1 MVLLNNIM
9 LFAFADTTGQ
19 PSQAGPAGRDTYSF
33 MDYFFFRHLAIQ
45 PSGHHLVY
53 NTVLESS
60 LLLVYTLYSI
70 GIYSTS
76 VILVLRTRIL

>member
-1 MVLLNNIM
+1 M
-9 LFAFADTTGQ
+9 LFAFADTTGWAG
-19 PSQAGPAGRDTYSF
+19 QAGWAGTEIRIHLWII
-33 MDYFFFRHLAIQ
+33 FFSAIQ
-45 PSGHHLVY
+45 PSGHHLPVY